1 MIIRNAEN
9 KDIERILEVFESAKK
24 YMRKNGNTKQWADK
38 YPDEETILED
48 IYHKQFYVMEE
59 DNCIHA
65 VFAFIIGDDPTY
77 RIIENGEWKSN
88 APYGTIHRLASTG
101 YRKGIFHE
109 VMNFCLHQ
117 ISHIRADTHED
128 NHIMQN
134 LLKKEGFEECGI
146 IYVRDKTPRKAY
158 QYIKG

>member
-38 YPDEETILED
+38 YPDKETILED
-48 IYHKQFYVMEE
+48 IYHKQFYVMEA
-59 DNCIHA
+59 DHCIHA
-65 VFAFIIGDDPTY
+65 VFAFIIGEDPTY

-88 APYGTIHRLASTG
+88 TPYGTIHRLASTG

-134 LLKKEGFEECGI
+134 LLVKEGFEECGI